1 MKKFLVFLCAMSL
14 VFGVVGMAN
23 AITVEVYTDR
33 LDWENAVGWYLEE
46 FFEDATLNPE
56 ISVDSTVGYVDPTN
70 ELWWDQINEEYNQT
84 TTWSFTPAIYGFGG
98 YWDLYVPGGPGS
110 NIILTLTNGEEYQVP
125 TEIPNTLNSTT
136 TDFWGIVSDTAF
148 IDVLLTE
155 GTQGAGWQET
165 YEMDNLVYAP
175 VPEPATM
182 LLLGFGLI
190 GLAFG
195 RKKLFRKGR

>member
-155 GTQGAGWQET
+155 GTLGAGWQET

-190 GLAFG
+190 GLALG
-195 RKKLFRKGR
+195 RKKFFRKGR